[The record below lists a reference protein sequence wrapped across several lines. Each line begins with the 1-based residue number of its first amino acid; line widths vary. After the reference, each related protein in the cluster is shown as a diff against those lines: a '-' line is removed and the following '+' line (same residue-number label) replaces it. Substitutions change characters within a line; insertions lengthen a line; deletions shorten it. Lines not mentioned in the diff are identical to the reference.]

1 MEIRHR
7 LTLQFTILVAFLL
20 LAILG
25 FNYFLAYIFAS
36 ESFLDRLKERA
47 VTVATM
53 HLDQD
58 KPHQKQFDEI
68 NKRYKQVLR
77 GETIQ
82 IFDTNLRVCYSE
94 QTDSFK
100 PDPELIAVVRS
111 GEYEAS
117 LENGRY
123 VIGFTYNLDDQ
134 DYYIFASAVDATG
147 TSKLQNMLKTM
158 LISFLVFLVFVVL
171 AGQFLSQKALEPI
184 QSVIQQVNSITAES
198 LDKRVKYKNDTDEIA
213 QLALTF
219 NSMLVR
225 LENSFKSQSGFVR
238 NASHELR
245 NPLAAMIGQAE
256 IALNRDRDNP
266 YYKDVIKAIF
276 EEALRLKHIVNSL
289 LELSQASPEVVA
301 SNQEIIRLDELILDI
316 VESLVKTKNYKQ
328 IEVRLPDSLEA
339 EPLIVGN
346 RSLLEVAI
354 GNLIEN
360 ACKYSDGKLVH
371 CFLDQLDNTLQLSI
385 KDEGIGMTEE
395 DIAFFTEPFY
405 RSSRA
410 RMKEGFGIGM
420 AISSKILQIHGIEMD
435 VKSRLEMG
443 TTVTLRFNP
452 VQLPASQA

>member
-7 LTLQFTILVAFLL
+7 LTLQFTILVALLL

-25 FNYFLAYIFAS
+25 FNYFLAYLFAS

-47 VTVATM
+47 ITVATM

-58 KPHQKQFDEI
+58 TPHQLQFDEI
-68 NKRYKQVLR
+68 NKRYKQVLK
-77 GETIQ
+77 GESIQ
-82 IFDTNLRVCYSE
+82 IYDVNLQIRYSE
-94 QTDSFK
+94 QTESYK
-100 PDPELIAVVRS
+100 ADPQLIAVVRGS
-111 GEYEAS
+111 EYEAN

-123 VIGFTYNLDDQ
+123 VIGFTYNLDGQ
-134 DYYIFASAVDATG
+134 EFYIFASAIDVTG

-158 LISFLVFLVFVVL
+158 LISFLIFLIFVVL
-171 AGQFLSQKALEPI
+171 AGQYLSLKALEPI
-184 QSVIQQVNSITAES
+184 QSVILQVNSITAES

-225 LENSFKSQSGFVR
+225 LEDSFKSQSGFVR

-256 IALNRDRDNP
+256 IALNRDRDNA
-266 YYKDVIKAIF
+266 YYKEVMRAIF

-301 SNQEIIRLDELILDI
+301 SNQEIIRLDELLLDI
-316 VESLVKTKNYKQ
+316 VENLVKSKNYKQ
-328 IEVRLPDSLEA
+328 IEVRLPESPES
-339 EPLIVGN
+339 EPQIIGN

-360 ACKYSDGKLVH
+360 ACKYSDGKRVH
-371 CFLDQLDNTLQLSI
+371 CFLDQIENTLQLSI
-385 KDEGIGMTEE
+385 KDEGMGMTEE
-395 DIAFFTEPFY
+395 DITFFTEPFY

-410 RMKEGFGIGM
+410 RKKEGFGIGM

-435 VKSRLEMG
+435 VKSKLEIG
-443 TTVTLRFNP
+443 TTVILRFKQVP
-452 VQLPASQA
+452 IVG

>member
-1 MEIRHR
+1 VEIRHR

-47 VTVATM
+47 ITVATM

-58 KPHQKQFDEI
+58 KPHQLQFDEI
-68 NKRYKQVLR
+68 NKRYKQVLK

-82 IFDTNLRVCYSE
+82 IYDTNLQIRYSE
-94 QTDSFK
+94 QTGSYK
-100 PDPELIAVVRS
+100 PDPQLITVVK
-111 GEYEAS
+111 GGDYEAN

-123 VIGFTYNLDDQ
+123 VIGFTYNLGGQ
-134 DYYIFASAVDATG
+134 EFYIFASAIDVTG
-147 TSKLQNMLKTM
+147 NSKLQNMLKTM
-158 LISFLVFLVFVVL
+158 LISFLIFLIFVVL
-171 AGQFLSQKALEPI
+171 AGQYLSQKALEPI
-184 QSVIQQVNSITAES
+184 KSVIFQVNSITAES

-225 LENSFKSQSGFVR
+225 LEDSFKSQSGFVR

-266 YYKDVIKAIF
+266 YYKEVIRAIF

-301 SNQEIIRLDELILDI
+301 SNQEIIRLDELLLDI
-316 VESLVKTKNYKQ
+316 VENLVKSKNYKQ
-328 IEVRLPDSLEA
+328 IEVRLPDSPES
-339 EPLIVGN
+339 EPLTIGN

-371 CFLDQLDNTLQLSI
+371 CFLDHFENALQLSI
-385 KDEGIGMTEE
+385 KDEGMGMTEE
-395 DIAFFTEPFY
+395 DVTFFTEPFY

-435 VKSRLEMG
+435 VKSKLEIG
-443 TTVTLRFNP
+443 TTVTLRFKQ
-452 VQLPASQA
+452 VSIIS

>member
-7 LTLQFTILVAFLL
+7 LTLQFTILVALLL

-47 VTVATM
+47 ITVTTM

-58 KPHQKQFDEI
+58 EPHQKQYDEI
-68 NKRYKQVLR
+68 NKRYKQVLK

-82 IFDTNLRVCYSE
+82 IYDTNLRICYSE
-94 QTDSFK
+94 QTDAFK
-100 PDPELIAVVRS
+100 PDPDLISVVRRS
-111 GEYEAS
+111 GEYEAI

-123 VIGFTYNLDDQ
+123 LIGFTYNLDNH
-134 DYYIFASAVDATG
+134 DYYIFASAVDVTG

-158 LISFLVFLVFVVL
+158 LISLLIFLVFVVL
-171 AGQFLSQKALEPI
+171 AGQYLSQKALEPI

-219 NSMLVR
+219 NSMLIR

-266 YYKDVIKAIF
+266 YYKEVMQAIF

-301 SNQEIIRLDELILDI
+301 SNQEIIRLDELLLDI
-316 VESLVKTKNYKQ
+316 VENLVKTKNYKQ

-339 EPLIVGN
+339 EPLIIGN

-371 CFLDQLDNTLQLSI
+371 CFLDQLENTLQLSI
-385 KDEGIGMTEE
+385 KDDGIGMTEE
-395 DIAFFTEPFY
+395 DITFFTEPFY

-452 VQLPASQA
+452 VVQPA

>member
-25 FNYFLAYIFAS
+25 FNYFLAYIFAG

-47 VTVATM
+47 ITVATM

-58 KPHQKQFDEI
+58 EQHQLQFDEI
-68 NKRYKQVLR
+68 NKRYKQVLK

-82 IFDTNLRVCYSE
+82 IYDTNLRICYSE
-94 QTDSFK
+94 ESDSYK
-100 PDPELIAVVRS
+100 PDPELIAAVRS
-111 GEYEAS
+111 GEYEAN
-117 LENGRY
+117 LEDARY
-123 VIGFTYNLDDQ
+123 VVAFSYNLDGKE
-134 DYYIFASAVDATG
+134 YYIFASAIDVTG
-147 TSKLQNMLKTM
+147 SSKLQNMLKTM
-158 LISFLVFLVFVVL
+158 LISFLIFLVFVVL
-171 AGQFLSQKALEPI
+171 AGQYLSQKALEPI

-198 LDKRVKYKNDTDEIA
+198 LNKRVKYKNDTDEIA

-225 LENSFKSQSGFVR
+225 LEDSFKSQSGFVR

-256 IALNRDRDNP
+256 IALNRDRDNL
-266 YYKDVIKAIF
+266 YYKEVIQAIF

-289 LELSQASPEVVA
+289 LELSQASPEVVT
-301 SNQEIIRLDELILDI
+301 SNQEIIRLDELLLDI
-316 VESLVKTKNYKQ
+316 VENLVKSKSYKQ
-328 IEVRLPDSLEA
+328 IEVRLPESPEY
-339 EPLIVGN
+339 EPLIIGN

-371 CFLDQLDNTLQLSI
+371 CFLDHIENTLQLSI
-385 KDEGIGMTEE
+385 KDEGMGMTEE
-395 DIAFFTEPFY
+395 DITFFTEPFY

-410 RMKEGFGIGM
+410 RKKEGFGIGM
-420 AISSKILQIHGIEMD
+420 AISSKILHIHGIEMD
-435 VKSRLEMG
+435 VKSKLEFG
-443 TTVTLRFNP
+443 TTVTLRFKQVP
-452 VQLPASQA
+452 VIG